1 MSNFSIF
8 MFIFATC
15 VFLIGLY
22 MFSGSGH
29 KLEIMTYRAAF
40 KNLTKSEWKNIG
52 KWTMI
57 SSLIIYIIAII
68 GWIFNFE

>member
-1 MSNFSIF
+1 MNGFSIL

-15 VFLIGLY
+15 VLLIGVY
-22 MFSGSGH
+22 MFTGH
-29 KLEIMTYRAAF
+29 EVGILTARPAF
-40 KNLTKSEWKNIG
+40 KNLQKSEWKNIG

-57 SSLIIYIIAII
+57 VSIFVYLIAII